1 MIEKIEE
8 MNRLDCMTEFIIKWT
23 DVPFGNWH
31 QQIKEEIGIVNEEK
45 EISTIEDEKGIQYQ
59 INSFA
64 LYKKF
69 QRVE

>member
-1 MIEKIEE
+1 
-8 MNRLDCMTEFIIKWT
+8 
-23 DVPFGNWH
+23 VPFGNWH